1 MITNRLTQNKSVTQR
16 TYGPDAHTYCLFYSI
31 RYIRNNST
39 SLPSYRTLSQ
49 VRGGSTSADLAVFR
63 QARFDNLYHYG
74 DLILLLYRYV
84 DIDINFNLCVDY
96 RNTDTVDGEVGATFP
111 RASRELPLMDQL
123 RPRFGKRLLP
133 NGKDGEDKDELLCR
147 KFSFVHKRFFKAVRY
162 LQLPINIIA
171 MNPCLSI

>member
-1 MITNRLTQNKSVTQR
+1 MLHNELTDRTHTHIVSFIVLDILEITQPLYPLTALCAKS
-16 TYGPDAHTYCLFYSI
+16 G
-31 RYIRNNST
+31 
-39 SLPSYRTLSQ
+39 
-49 VRGGSTSADLAVFR
+49 GGSTSADLAVFR

>member
-1 MITNRLTQNKSVTQR
+1 MASQGPLYPLTALWAKS
-16 TYGPDAHTYCLFYSI
+16 G
-31 RYIRNNST
+31 
-39 SLPSYRTLSQ
+39 
-49 VRGGSTSADLAVFR
+49 GGSTSADLAVFR